1 MKFFFSYIQY
11 CEMFLWCTKN
21 SEFTTSE
28 FFQVLKGNDFE
39 MYLKAFKA
47 WETVCP
53 YSTQEV

>member
-1 MKFFFSYIQY
+1 MVYKKLRVHNFRV
-11 CEMFLWCTKN
+11 
-21 SEFTTSE
+21 
-28 FFQVLKGNDFE
+28 FQVLKGNDFE